1 MTRFTS
7 LALAVALALSASGP
21 LSTDAF
27 SFAPSTVRSSNGAL
41 TFWGK
46 ASNNH
51 AIALSNTRL
60 YMSTEGKSKLNKL
73 PESAVEVTITAP
85 GTATKA
91 AYDKAAMECSKAVT
105 IPGFRKGARIPP
117 QVLENSMA
125 AKGGRNALKVEAIQ
139 SLLAELVEPALKD
152 DHGLEPI
159 GQPSLTVPAADLADS
174 YVSGEPL
181 ELVVKCD
188 VWPDIE
194 WKEPLEGQ
202 EKAYTGLKGTYK
214 RKPFNQ
220 ERMDIAL
227 KDLRD
232 RYATLAPMDDD
243 TELAMGD
250 ACVVNME
257 GFMAEDDGVTKGDPL
272 PNAASGD
279 NVEVILGEG
288 RYMEGLVEGLVGAKV
303 GDVRTITV
311 SFPEKL
317 KDKTLAG
324 KKAIFDVTVQ
334 ESSKRTL
341 PEITDEFA
349 KGVRADLTA
358 ETLMSELRKAVDE
371 EDAKEFVPARN
382 KAIADALAER
392 LDVEVPDTLVTNQA
406 REKFAM
412 MMTEMRDNGVADEE
426 IKKQIT
432 GDNFLKYKEIV
443 KDDIVKDFRVSMATD
458 EISRLEAIEVP
469 DFQIEEQMQ
478 NLKKDIQEGEEFDEA
493 AIRPKVETTLLR
505 NLVFDFLAQNAD
517 LEQDFTEEEVEF
529 DEALMEQ
536 LAQES
541 LKREEEMAAAK
552 AEAEA
557 SS

>member
-1 MTRFTS
+1 
-7 LALAVALALSASGP
+7 
-21 LSTDAF
+21 
-27 SFAPSTVRSSNGAL
+27 L
-41 TFWGK
+41 TFLGNVG
-46 ASNNH
+46 NNH
-51 AIALSNTRL
+51 DLTLPNTKL
-60 YMSTEGKSKLNKL
+60 HMSTEGRSTLNRL

-91 AYDKAAMECSKAVT
+91 AYEKAAMECSKAVA

-117 QVLENSMA
+117 QVLENAMA
-125 AKGGRNALKVEAIQ
+125 ARGGRNALKVEAIQ
-139 SLLAELVEPALKD
+139 SLLGQLVEPALKD
-152 DHGLEPI
+152 EHGLEPI
-159 GQPSLTVPAADLADS
+159 GQPSLTVPAEDLADS
-174 YVSGEPL
+174 FVSGEPL

-188 VWPDIE
+188 VWPNIS

-202 EKAYTGLKGTYK
+202 EKPYTGLQGTYK

-232 RYATLAPMDDD
+232 RYATLEPMDAGS
-243 TELAMGD
+243 ELAMGD

-257 GFMAEDDGVTKGDPL
+257 GFMAEEDGVTKGDAL

-303 GDVRTITV
+303 GDVRTIYV

-334 ESSKRTL
+334 ETSHRTL

-349 KGVRADLTA
+349 AQVRDGLTA

-371 EDAKEFVPARN
+371 DDAKEFVPARN
-382 KAIADALAER
+382 RAITGALAER
-392 LDVEVPDTLVTNQA
+392 LEVDVPDTLITNQA

-412 MMTEMRDNGVADEE
+412 MMTEMRDNGVPDEE

-432 GDNFLKYKEIV
+432 GDNFLKYKDIV
-443 KDDIVKDFRVSMATD
+443 KEDIAKDFRVSMAID

-469 DFQIEEQMQ
+469 DYQIEEQMQ
-478 NLKKDIQEGEEFDEA
+478 NLKKDVQDSEEFDEA

-505 NLVFDFLAQNAD
+505 NLVMDFLAQESN
-517 LEQDFTEEEVEF
+517 LEPDFTEEEVEF

-541 LKREEEMAAAK
+541 LKREEDLAAK
-552 AEAEA
+552 AAEAEA